1 MSTQP
6 PSAYVG
12 VIVNPSVR
20 RAACD
25 QCHTQKLR
33 CTKLEDC
40 LVCVRCQRL
49 NRQCIWSPPSRS
61 GRPVR
66 TTAKDTLMRRSG
78 RSELTAREKRGKRS
92 SNIPDMTPEESGHS
106 AGAREH
112 VHSNPDNTLTPPSP
126 SPPVGIAEVPPSSRP
141 LSIAEWNMSDIFTFP
156 SPRDSSRENLFPPWW
171 VSDSV
176 VPSMP
181 NLTECFQLPV
191 NGSASLGDQ
200 PGIPEDRSAPSG
212 LESLRDI
219 TRELSNV
226 NLSLLDLEQS
236 LHAKPWGPMFAS
248 PAAVITK
255 LSACGSSDQL
265 DGTLAHGYPL
275 IEIFK
280 HTQRFIDIAKQTSV
294 YFASLPTTSASTST
308 SSSTGQPPSH
318 PDSNDTSSQGSS
330 SFSPPGDGH
339 LPYTAS
345 LTSTT
350 RGDRP
355 TRTISCRDSPTAL
368 LFTAGYARILD
379 IYLTVLTQ
387 TSHFVHALSMQSRS
401 GGPDYRQRMHPVI
414 PPLQWGGF
422 RPANYGALQILMILQ
437 VISYLLTE
445 VERALGVDEWEH
457 EVMARERSQSAER
470 RSHFYPQVHGQ
481 SCRSD
486 DFEGVRV
493 VRAGGRLLSPAMIEL
508 VAQGEESG
516 NNDCQRG
523 KIGVLR
529 RELRQL
535 KEEIENSM
543 HI

>member
-1 MSTQP
+1 
-6 PSAYVG
+6 
-12 VIVNPSVR
+12 
-20 RAACD
+20 
-25 QCHTQKLR
+25 
-33 CTKLEDC
+33 
-40 LVCVRCQRL
+40 
-49 NRQCIWSPPSRS
+49 
-61 GRPVR
+61 
-66 TTAKDTLMRRSG
+66 
-78 RSELTAREKRGKRS
+78 
-92 SNIPDMTPEESGHS
+92 
-106 AGAREH
+106 
-112 VHSNPDNTLTPPSP
+112 
-126 SPPVGIAEVPPSSRP
+126 
-141 LSIAEWNMSDIFTFP
+141 MSDIFTFP

-176 VPSMP
+176 VPSIP
-181 NLTECFQLPV
+181 NLTEYFQLPV
-191 NGSASLGDQ
+191 NGSASPGDQ
-200 PGIPEDRSAPSG
+200 PGIPKDRSAPSG

-219 TRELSNV
+219 TRDLSNV
-226 NLSLLDLEQS
+226 NLSLLDLKQS
-236 LHAKPWGPMFAS
+236 LHAEPWGPMFAS

-255 LSACGSSDQL
+255 LSTCGSGDQL

-280 HTQRFIDIAKQTSV
+280 KTQRFIDIAKQTSV

-330 SFSPPGDGH
+330 PFSPQVDGH
-339 LPYTAS
+339 LPYPAS
-345 LTSTT
+345 STSTT
-350 RGDRP
+350 RGNRLV
-355 TRTISCRDSPTAL
+355 RTASSCDSPTAL
-368 LFTAGYARILD
+368 LLTAGYARILD

-387 TSHFVHALSMQSRS
+387 TSRFVHALSVQSRS

-422 RPANYGALQILMILQ
+422 RPANYGALQILMIIQ

-457 EVMARERSQSAER
+457 EMMARERSQSAER
-470 RSHFYPQVHGQ
+470 RSHSYPQVHGQ

-486 DFEGVRV
+486 NFEGDRV
-493 VRAGGRLLSPAMIEL
+493 VRTGRRLLSPAMIEL
-508 VAQGEESG
+508 VVKGEESG
-516 NNDCQRG
+516 NSDCQRG
-523 KIGVLR
+523 KVGVLR